1 MHVKRFIPTNER
13 HYGSWTDQTCVE
25 FASWTDTVH
34 CLLHTTMSHLP
45 SPPFYFSFLSS
56 VHEGLVLAEGVG
68 RKEEGRP
75 RSWLPQC
82 SLEADLLSD
91 SGHVQSRHQ
100 LYLASRGEHGLARRR
115 PSRGD
120 MREHASAPPSLGSR
134 CLASRSP
141 WWPQHRR
148 WRMLNLLRPG
158 KGTMVAS
165 AFRVRST
172 STRSSRTGGGAA
184 SLGVLVAHVAL
195 TSAPLSPRL
204 SVVCATEEISVGI
217 TTHPKRTRGGILVG
231 GATQTNGFIRLI

>member
-1 MHVKRFIPTNER
+1 MDHGQTKLVSNLRRGRTLFMSSFTRRCPTCHVLLFI
-13 HYGSWTDQTCVE
+13 S
-25 FASWTDTVH
+25 
-34 CLLHTTMSHLP
+34 LLSLVYTR
-45 SPPFYFSFLSS
+45 
-56 VHEGLVLAEGVG
+56 GLVLAEGVG

-148 WRMLNLLRPG
+148 RRMLNLLRQRKLALGSLPIPNEQ
-158 KGTMVAS
+158 KGRHFSWRGDPNERFYWAN
-165 AFRVRST
+165 
-172 STRSSRTGGGAA
+172 
-184 SLGVLVAHVAL
+184 LG
-195 TSAPLSPRL
+195 
-204 SVVCATEEISVGI
+204 
-217 TTHPKRTRGGILVG
+217 
-231 GATQTNGFIRLI
+231 

>member
-1 MHVKRFIPTNER
+1 MSSFTRRCPTCHLLLFI
-13 HYGSWTDQTCVE
+13 S
-25 FASWTDTVH
+25 
-34 CLLHTTMSHLP
+34 L
-45 SPPFYFSFLSS
+45 FSL
-56 VHEGLVLAEGVG
+56 VYTRGLVLAEGVG

-82 SLEADLLSD
+82 SLEADLLSN
-91 SGHVQSRHQ
+91 SGHVRARHQ
-100 LYLASRGEHGLARRR
+100 LSLASRGEHGLARRR

-120 MREHASAPPSLGSR
+120 MREHASAPSSLGSR

-148 WRMLNLLRPG
+148 RRMLNLLRPG

-184 SLGVLVAHVAL
+184 SLGVLVMHVAL

-204 SVVCATEEISVGI
+204 PVVCATDRKLALGSLPI
-217 TTHPKRTRGGILVG
+217 P
-231 GATQTNGFIRLI
+231 NGQGTAF